1 MTDVDSILNYTRSEE
16 EDYYAILGCDETAT
30 VSVKVIDNS
39 SATFIF
45 FVCCFLFNIP
55 YCWGLKAPPALM
67 CNHLY
72 STKVFR
78 IKLSHEPKHNMINV
92 WKCEIHFFGPCR
104 LPCSYN
110 AQFYL
115 QAEQITAEYKVQAL
129 QFHPDKNAG
138 NKEAEEKFQKLK
150 VRTLTHVIRNV
161 SALLWHALNAYL
173 WLCIRFAYIEVPFHM
188 FISGSQR
195 DTMWSRK
202 AK

>member
-1 MTDVDSILNYTRSEE
+1 MTDVDSILNYTRSAE

-30 VSVKVIDNS
+30 VSVKVIDTS
-39 SATFIF
+39 SATFVF

-55 YCWGLKAPPALM
+55 YCGGLKPPLALI
-67 CNHLY
+67 CNHLC

-78 IKLSHEPKHNMINV
+78 IKLPHEPKHKIIYV
-92 WKCEIHFFGPCR
+92 WKCEIHYFGPCR
-104 LPCSYN
+104 LSCSYN

-150 VRTLTHVIRNV
+150 VRTLKKKHVLLNV
-161 SALLWHALNAYL
+161 SALLVAYTK
-173 WLCIRFAYIEVPFHM
+173 CVFMAFCTFRVY
-188 FISGSQR
+188 
-195 DTMWSRK
+195 
-202 AK
+202 